1 MKENVFFK
9 VGYSPFLEN
18 KKEKWTSKV
27 FKKIIEHKFL
37 TIVLAIV
44 AMCVIT
50 NLCLIY
56 KFIYLMENLKKW
68 NSFFLKR
75 LFHFS

>member
-1 MKENVFFK
+1 MKENVFLK

-18 KKEKWTSKV
+18 KKEKKEKWTSKIV
-27 FKKIIEHKFL
+27 RKIIEHKFL

-56 KFIYLMENLKKW
+56 KFIYLMENLK
-68 NSFFLKR
+68 NGIVSF
-75 LFHFS
+75 

>member
-1 MKENVFFK
+1 MKENVFFR

-18 KKEKWTSKV
+18 KKEKKEKWTSKFV
-27 FKKIIEHKFL
+27 EKIIEHKFL
-37 TIVLAIV
+37 SVVIAIV

-56 KFIYLMENLKKW
+56 RFIRIMETLKIGMA
-68 NSFFLKR
+68 SF
-75 LFHFS
+75 

>member
-9 VGYSPFLEN
+9 VGYSPFLEKRKE
-18 KKEKWTSKV
+18 KKEKWTSRLLE
-27 FKKIIEHKFL
+27 KIIEHKFL
-37 TIVLAIV
+37 SVVIAIV

-56 KFIYLMENLKKW
+56 RFILIMEKLKIGMA
-68 NSFFLKR
+68 SF
-75 LFHFS
+75 

>member
-1 MKENVFFK
+1 MKENVFLK

-18 KKEKWTSKV
+18 KKEKWTSKL

-56 KFIYLMENLKKW
+56 KFIYLMENLK
-68 NSFFLKR
+68 NGIVSF
-75 LFHFS
+75 

>member
-9 VGYSPFLEN
+9 VGYPTYVSKNKE
-18 KKEKWTSKV
+18 KKEKWTSKL

-37 TIVLAIV
+37 TIVIAIV
-44 AMCVIT
+44 VMCVIT

-56 KFIYLMENLKKW
+56 KFIYIMENLKSGIV
-68 NSFFLKR
+68 SF
-75 LFHFS
+75 

>member
-9 VGYSPFLEN
+9 IGYSPFLEN
-18 KKEKWTSKV
+18 KKEKKEKWTSKL

-37 TIVLAIV
+37 TIVIAIV

-50 NLCLIY
+50 NLCLIF
-56 KFIYLMENLKKW
+56 KFIYLMENLKYGIA
-68 NSFFLKR
+68 SF
-75 LFHFS
+75 

>member
-9 VGYSPFLEN
+9 VGDSPFLEN
-18 KKEKWTSKV
+18 KTEKKEKWTSKL

-37 TIVLAIV
+37 TIVIAIV

-56 KFIYLMENLKKW
+56 KFIYIMENLKYGIV
-68 NSFFLKR
+68 SF
-75 LFHFS
+75 

>member
-1 MKENVFFK
+1 MKENVFLK

-56 KFIYLMENLKKW
+56 KFIYLKNGIV
-68 NSFFLKR
+68 SF
-75 LFHFS
+75 